1 MKKYSEVKNS
11 KEFAEA
17 TTNKKFKSV
26 QKGFPEGSHNVI
38 VLGSDEDFTF
48 KRDGK
53 DQAIGMVKVLVLPQD
68 ATTLTDDTPCE
79 VNRVV
84 QASLASAIGCYS
96 DTEWAEVAAAGTIF
110 PIEAHRMA
118 PATEDEYKRGKGKMK
133 FTRRG

>member
-1 MKKYSEVKNS
+1 MKKYSEIRET

-53 DQAIGMVKVLVLPQD
+53 DQAVGMVKVLVLPQD

-96 DTEWAEVAAAGTIF
+96 DSEWTKAAEDGTIF